1 MRASRNVKL
10 LVLIAFLQGFVFYGP
25 VATIYRRAYGLALA
39 DLFLI
44 ESLSWLLVI
53 ALEAPWGWIAD
64 RFGYRRTLVAGNI
77 LFALSKIVF
86 AGAVG
91 FGGFLAERLLLSVAL
106 AALSGCDSALLY
118 RSSREGEAERD
129 FGRQSAA
136 ATLGIVAASLASPLL
151 YGISLRA
158 TAVATIFPYAAAAL
172 LAFFLEDEGAPAP
185 KERRFLVASLRR
197 LLADRRLLAVLV
209 AGALAAEVSRS
220 LTVFLGQLQYEGSGI
235 RREWFGLVFAGLQVV
250 PLAAGAAGALSR
262 RFDRGALML
271 GCLGAELVGVLAL
284 LFMPSS
290 GFAVLAGL
298 AAVSASA
305 ALFAPWLAAVQNEAI
320 TTAERATALSLN
332 AMVFELVAALSNLGI
347 GRAAE
352 RSLPGAYALCAA
364 FLALSLAL
372 APAYL
377 PLAARRGRAQ
387 GPDAGA

>member
-25 VATIYRRAYGLALA
+25 VATLYRRAYGLALA

-64 RFGYRRTLVAGNI
+64 RFGFRRTLVAGNI

-86 AGAVG
+86 AGAAG

-118 RSSREGEAERD
+118 RSSREGEAERN

-158 TAVATIFPYAAAAL
+158 TAVATIFPYAAAAA
-172 LAFFLEDEGAPAP
+172 LAFFLEDEGLPAP
-185 KERRFLVASLRR
+185 KERRFLLASLRR
-197 LLADRRLLAVLV
+197 LLADRRLLALLA
-209 AGALAAEVSRS
+209 AGALVAEVSRS
-220 LTVFLGQLQYEGSGI
+220 LTVFLGQLQYEKSGI
-235 RREWFGLVFAGLQVV
+235 GREWYGLVFAGLQLV
-250 PLAAGAAGALSR
+250 PFVAGAAGALSR
-262 RFDRGALML
+262 RFGRGALML
-271 GCLGAELVGVLAL
+271 ACLGAELGGVLAL
-284 LFMPSS
+284 LLFPSS
-290 GFAVLAGL
+290 GLAALAGL

-305 ALFAPWLAAVQNEAI
+305 ALFAPYLAAVQNEAI
-320 TTAERATALSLN
+320 GTAGRATALSLN
-332 AMVFELVAALSNLGI
+332 AMVFELVAAASNLGI
-347 GRAAE
+347 GRAAG

-364 FLALSLAL
+364 FLAASLAL

-377 PLAARRGRAQ
+377 PLAARRRK
-387 GPDAGA
+387 